1 MGNTVRIS
9 GMPVKVRVFAR
20 VAGLITGSFVCLVLP
35 LNTAHAADADLTAP
49 QVEVLGNYE
58 TGIGSSE
65 AASEGSVTSRRVE
78 TRPVTRPGE
87 VLEFVPGV
95 IITQHSGEGKANQYY
110 LRGYNLDHG
119 TDIAISVAGVPIN
132 LPTHA
137 HGQGYADINF
147 LIPELVQRVNFRKG
161 PYYVEEGDFSTA
173 GSVHIDYADS
183 LPKGLVST
191 TLGSYGYERA
201 LFANSS
207 SLGEGHLLYAIE
219 GVGYDGPWV
228 NPDNYHRFNGVL
240 RYSQGDR
247 ANGFAITG
255 LGYDSKWNSTDQVA
269 KRGIDEGLIS
279 RFGSLD
285 PTDGGETSRYN
296 LSFQGRKT
304 EGDMQYL
311 MDAYAFRYNLKLW
324 NNFTYFLDDPV
335 NGDQFLQ
342 VDRRNTVGLN
352 PRMILSHKLGDADAA
367 LQFGLQ
373 ARRDDIGKVAL
384 YSTKAREILTTT
396 RDDSVKETSV
406 GLYAEEFVQWNDW
419 FRSTVG
425 VRTDLYQFKVNSSI
439 AANSGDNRDHITSP
453 KLSLVFGPWAKTEY
467 FFNAGYGF
475 HSNDARGTS
484 ITVDPKTLGPAEQVT
499 PLVRTR
505 GAEVGLRTEI
515 VPKLQSSVA
524 VWVLKQA
531 SELVFSGDAGTTEA
545 GRPSY
550 REGVEWTNHY
560 RAKDWL
566 LFDFDLSLSRS
577 RFTEFDPVGDQ
588 IPGSIERVA
597 SFSATVDQIAGWTF
611 NWTTRYF
618 GPRPLI
624 EDNSVRSQPTI
635 LTNIRAGYLLEK
647 NVRLSMD
654 VLNLFDRNAS
664 NIDYFY
670 TSRLPGEPL
679 AGVDDIH
686 LHPTEPRMV
695 RLTLTGYF

>member
-1 MGNTVRIS
+1 MELSIKKVAKGRVLARAAGAIGASVISLAIFPDTVNS
-9 GMPVKVRVFAR
+9 AEPA
-20 VAGLITGSFVCLVLP
+20 
-35 LNTAHAADADLTAP
+35 LTAP
-49 QVEVLGNYE
+49 EIEVIGNYD

-87 VLEFVPGV
+87 VLEFIPGV
-95 IITQHSGEGKANQYY
+95 IISQHSGEGKANQYF

-119 TDIAISVAGVPIN
+119 TDLSISVAGVPVN
-132 LPTHA
+132 LRTHA
-137 HGQGYADINF
+137 HGQGWADLNF
-147 LIPELVQRVNFRKG
+147 LIPELVQRVDFRKG
-161 PYYVEEGDFSTA
+161 PYYAEEGDFSTA
-173 GSVHIDYADS
+173 GAAHIEYANI
-183 LPKGLVST
+183 LPRGVASAT
-191 TLGSYGYERA
+191 VGSFGYERA

-207 SLGEGHLLYAIE
+207 SLGDGHLLYAFE
-219 GVGYDGPWV
+219 GAGYDGPWV

-247 ANGFAITG
+247 ENGFAVTG
-255 LGYDSKWNSTDQVA
+255 FGYDSKWNSTDQVA
-269 KRGIDEGLIS
+269 QRAIDQGLIS
-279 RFGSLD
+279 RFGATD

-296 LSFQGRKT
+296 LSFQGRRT
-304 EGDMQYL
+304 EGDIQYL
-311 MDAYAFRYNLKLW
+311 MDAYAFHYRLNLW
-324 NNFTYFLDDPV
+324 SNFTYFLDDPV

-342 VDRRNTVGLN
+342 VDRRNVIGVN
-352 PRMILSHKLGDADAA
+352 PRMILSHKLGSANAA
-367 LQFGLQ
+367 LQFGMQ
-373 ARRDDIGKVAL
+373 AQRDDIGKVAL
-384 YSTKAREILTTT
+384 YSTRAREILSTT

-406 GLYAEEFVQWNDW
+406 GLYAEEFVQWNEW

-425 VRTDLYQFKVNSSI
+425 ARTDLYQFNVNSSI
-439 AANSGDNRDHITSP
+439 AANSGNHNDNITSP

-475 HSNDARGTS
+475 HSNDARGTA
-484 ITVDPKTLGPAEQVT
+484 ITVDPKTLSPAEQVT

-505 GAEVGLRTEI
+505 GAEVGVRTEI
-515 VPKLQSSVA
+515 IPKLQSSVA
-524 VWVLKQA
+524 VWALKQA
-531 SELVFSGDAGTTEA
+531 SELVFSGDAGTTQA

-577 RFTEFDPVGDQ
+577 RFTDCDPVGDQ

-597 SFSATVDQIAGWTF
+597 SFSATVDQIAGWSF

-624 EDNSVRSQPTI
+624 EDNSVRSQSTI

-647 NVRLSMD
+647 NLKLSMD
-654 VLNLFDRNAS
+654 VLNLFDREAS

-670 TSRLPGEPL
+670 SSRLPGEPL
-679 AGVDDIH
+679 SGVDDIH

>member
-1 MGNTVRIS
+1 MGRSTK
-9 GMPVKVRVFAR
+9 KVEKGRVLAR
-20 VAGLITGSFVCLVLP
+20 VAGAIGASVITLTMFP
-35 LNTAHAADADLTAP
+35 DAVNSAEPALTAP
-49 QVEVLGNYE
+49 VVEVIGNYD

-65 AASEGSVTSRRVE
+65 AASEGSVTSRRME

-87 VLEFVPGV
+87 VLEFIHGV
-95 IITQHSGEGKANQYY
+95 IISQHSGEGKANQYF

-119 TDIAISVAGVPIN
+119 TDLSISVAGVPVN
-132 LPTHA
+132 LRTHA
-137 HGQGYADINF
+137 HGQGWADLNF
-147 LIPELVQRVNFRKG
+147 LIPELVQRVDFRKG
-161 PYYVEEGDFSTA
+161 PYYAEEGDFSTA
-173 GSVHIDYADS
+173 GAAHIEYANT
-183 LPKGLVST
+183 LPKGVASAT
-191 TLGSYGYERA
+191 VGSFGYERA

-207 SLGEGHLLYAIE
+207 SLGDGHLLYAFE

-247 ANGFAITG
+247 ENGFAVTG
-255 LGYDSKWNSTDQVA
+255 FGYDSNWNSTDQVA
-269 KRGIDEGLIS
+269 QRAIDQGLIS
-279 RFGSLD
+279 RFGATD

-296 LSFQGRKT
+296 LSFQGRQT
-304 EGDMQYL
+304 EGNTQYL
-311 MDAYAFRYNLKLW
+311 LDAYAFRYRLNLW
-324 NNFTYFLDDPV
+324 SNFTYFLDDSV

-342 VDRRNTVGLN
+342 VDHRNVIGLN
-352 PRMILSHKLGDADAA
+352 PRMILSHKLGDANAA
-367 LQFGLQ
+367 MQFGLQ
-373 ARRDDIGKVAL
+373 AQRDDIGKVAL
-384 YSTKAREILTTT
+384 YSTKARDILSTT

-406 GLYAEEFVQWNDW
+406 GLYAEEFVQWTDW

-425 VRTDLYQFKVNSSI
+425 ARTDFYQFQVNSSTPV
-439 AANSGDNRDHITSP
+439 NSGDRSDHITSP

-475 HSNDARGTS
+475 HSNDARGTT
-484 ITVDPKTLGPAEQVT
+484 ITIDPKPPNNPAEQVP

-505 GAEVGLRTEI
+505 GAEVGVRTEI
-515 VPKLQSSVA
+515 IPKLQSSVA
-524 VWVLKQA
+524 VWALKQA
-531 SELVFSGDAGTTEA
+531 SELVFSGDAGSTEA

-550 REGVEWTNHY
+550 RKGVEWTNHY
-560 RAKDWL
+560 RARDWL
-566 LFDFDLSLSRS
+566 LFDVDLSLSRS
-577 RFTEFDPVGDQ
+577 RFSDVDPVGDQ

-597 SFSATVDQIAGWTF
+597 SFSATVDQIAGWSF

-624 EDNSVRSQPTI
+624 EDNSVRSQSTI

-647 NVRLSMD
+647 NLRLSMD
-654 VLNLFDRNAS
+654 VLNLFDREAS

>member
-1 MGNTVRIS
+1 MQPRKKTTKRTATCVGLS
-9 GMPVKVRVFAR
+9 
-20 VAGLITGSFVCLVLP
+20 VAAVTCLILP
-35 LNTAHAADADLTAP
+35 MAPAEADIVAP
-49 QVEVLGNYE
+49 EVEVIGNYE

-65 AASEGSVTSRRVE
+65 AASEGAVTSRRVE
-78 TRPVTRPGE
+78 SRPVTRPGE

-119 TDIAISVAGVPIN
+119 TDIGISVAGVPIN

-161 PYYVEEGDFSTA
+161 PYYAEEGDFSTA
-173 GSVHIDYADS
+173 GSVHIDYAEI
-183 LPKGLVST
+183 LPKGFIST

-240 RYSQGDR
+240 RYSQGDH

-269 KRGIDEGLIS
+269 KRAIDEGLIS

-304 EGDMQYL
+304 QGDLQYL
-311 MDAYAFRYNLKLW
+311 MDAYVFRYKLNLW
-324 NNFTYFLDDPV
+324 NNFTYFLENPA

-384 YSTKAREILTTT
+384 YSTKAREILSTT

-406 GLYAEEFVQWNDW
+406 GLYGEEFVQWNDR

-425 VRTDLYQFKVNSSI
+425 VRTDFYQFKVNSSI
-439 AANSGDNRDHITSP
+439 AVNSGDRNDHITSP

-475 HSNDARGTS
+475 HSNDARGTT
-484 ITVDPKTLGPAEQVT
+484 ITVDPKPPNGPAEQVT

-505 GAEVGLRTEI
+505 GAEVGVRTEI

-531 SELVFSGDAGTTEA
+531 SELIFSGDAGTTTPS
-545 GRPSY
+545 RPSY
-550 REGVEWTNHY
+550 RRGVEWTNHY
-560 RAKDWL
+560 RAEDWL
-566 LFDFDLSLSRS
+566 LFDFDLSLSHS
-577 RFTEFDPVGDQ
+577 RFTDFDPVGEQ
-588 IPGSIERVA
+588 IPGSIERAA
-597 SFSATVDQIAGWTF
+597 SFGATVDQIKGWSFT
-611 NWTTRYF
+611 WQTRYF

-624 EDNSVRSQPTI
+624 EDNSVRSQSTI
-635 LTNIRAGYLLEK
+635 LTDLRAGYRLEK
-647 NVRLSMD
+647 NVKLSLD
-654 VLNLFDRNAS
+654 VINLFDRAGS
-664 NIDYFY
+664 NVDYFY
-670 TSRLPGEPL
+670 TSRLQGEP
-679 AGVDDIH
+679 AGGVNDIH
-686 LHPTEPRMV
+686 FHAIEPRML
-695 RLTLTGYF
+695 RLTLTSYF